1 MRQHSGVVVL
11 GEHEEV
17 VIECKEEDGVET
29 GLNLVDS
36 VVEWCEVKDKLCVH
50 QNGEVEH
57 EDGKDWPVN

>member
-1 MRQHSGVVVL
+1 M
-11 GEHEEV
+11 
-17 VIECKEEDGVET
+17 VIECKEEDGVKT